1 MDPAAQLE
9 AHAQDA
15 AALLRQL
22 ANPRRLM
29 LLCQLAAEGE
39 VTVGR
44 LAAGVGLSQAALSQH
59 LMRLRAEGLVA
70 RRREGTHLHYRIT
83 DPRVGRLMQTL
94 YELFCEPHLAPAL
107 PAIRHPEPPAPLQP
121 TRSTTPFEQQEPTAC
136 PSPP

>member
-1 MDPAAQLE
+1 MDPATQLE
-9 AHAQDA
+9 THAQDA

-44 LAAGVGLSQAALSQH
+44 LAQRVGLSQAALSQH

-70 RRREGTHLHYRIT
+70 RRRDGTHLHYRIA
-83 DPRVGRLMQTL
+83 DPRVGQLMNTL
-94 YELFCEPHLAPAL
+94 HALFCAEDPAAAP
-107 PAIRHPEPPAPLQP
+107 
-121 TRSTTPFEQQEPTAC
+121 TTH
-136 PSPP
+136 